1 MPELNKLNDLVERF
15 DRNREAYLSGQYNE
29 TRVRVEFIDPFFK
42 LLGWDVSNK
51 SGHAEA
57 YKDVYHEDAIKIGGA
72 TKAPDYSFRIGG
84 TRKFFLEAKK
94 PSVNIK
100 EDVSPA
106 YQLRRYAWSAKLPLS
121 ILTDFEE
128 FAVYDCRIK
137 PAQNDKASTA
147 RIQYLKYT
155 EYAEKWEEIHAVFS
169 KDAILK
175 GSFDKYAESKKG
187 KRGTAEVDAAFLRE
201 METWRENLARNLA
214 LRNSRLG
221 KRDLN
226 FAVQKIMDR
235 IIFLRMCED
244 RGVENYGQL
253 QGLQN
258 GAGIYPRLC
267 QLFHNADDRYN
278 SGLFHFKEEKGRPT
292 PPDHLTL
299 DLNLDDKILKDILK
313 SLYYPQ
319 SPYEFSVLPTEI
331 LGQVY
336 EQFLGKVIRLTSG
349 HRAIVEEKPEV
360 KKAGGVYYTPSYIVD
375 YIVKQTVG
383 KLLEGKK
390 PGARS
395 AVHKIKILDPACG
408 SGSFLIGAY
417 QFLLDW
423 HRDRYVEMDPKKH
436 KKALYQGPKGEW
448 RLTTAERK
456 RILLTHIYGVDI
468 DPQAVETTKL
478 SLLLK
483 VLEGERQID
492 LFRER
497 ALPDLGDNI
506 KCGNSLIGPDFYDHQ
521 QTDLFDEE
529 ERYRI
534 NVFDWQAE
542 FPEIMQSGGFDAVI
556 GNPPYVRIQTLKE
569 FAPIEVEFYKDYYHS
584 ASKGNYDIYLL
595 FVERGF
601 QLLNAKGLFGFIL
614 PHKFF
619 NAKYGEPLRNIIS
632 QGNHLQEVVH
642 FGDQQI
648 FSGATTYTC
657 LLFLSRIGK
666 GLTQV
671 IKVHNLV
678 AWRNNSNDIKKET
691 ISTKKI
697 TAREWN
703 FVVGKAGDLFSKLEK
718 MEIKLNDVT
727 NRIFQGIKT
736 SADKIYIV
744 EEKKWGKNKVKIY
757 SREKDSEYWIE
768 TNLLHPLIKGGDSK
782 RYSLKPTNRLILFP
796 YEKKN
801 GGKAQLISETNLKTF
816 YPLTWTYL
824 KDNKRFLENRENG
837 KMVGAGWFGYV
848 YPKALDVMAL
858 PKIFT
863 PDIADR
869 ASFSFDKTGELFF
882 TGGVSGGYGILV
894 SPQFSNQYI
903 LGLLNSKVL
912 EWFIRQS
919 ATQMRGGYYS
929 YESRFIKYLPI
940 RTIDFSNAED
950 KARHDQMVQLVERM
964 LDLHKKLASANTG
977 HDKTVLKRQ
986 IDATDQQ
993 IDRLVYELYDLT
1005 DAEIAIVEESVKK

>member
-1 MPELNKLNDLVERF
+1 MPDLNKLNDLVERF
-15 DRNREAYLSGQYNE
+15 DRNRDAYLSGQYNE

-42 LLGWDVSNK
+42 LLGWDVHNDD
-51 SGHAEA
+51 GHAEA

-94 PSVNIK
+94 PAVNIK
-100 EDVSPA
+100 EDTSPA

-128 FAVYDCRIK
+128 LAVYDCRIK
-137 PAQNDKASTA
+137 PAQGDKASTA

-155 EYAEKWEEIHAVFS
+155 DYVEKWDSIYSVFS
-169 KDAILK
+169 KEAILK

-187 KRGTAEVDAAFLRE
+187 KRGTAEVDAAFLKE

-214 LRNSRLG
+214 LRNSQLE

-244 RGVENYGQL
+244 RGIENYGQL

-258 GAGIYPRLC
+258 GPHIYPRLC
-267 QLFHNADDRYN
+267 QLFRNADDRYN
-278 SGLFHFKEEKGRPT
+278 SGLFHFKEEKGRAT
-292 PPDHLTL
+292 QPDPLTL
-299 DLNLDDKILKDILK
+299 DLSLDDKILKDILK
-313 SLYYPQ
+313 SLYYPE

-331 LGQVY
+331 LGHVY
-336 EQFLGKVIRLTSG
+336 EQFLGKVIRLTPG

-395 AVHKIKILDPACG
+395 AVNKIKILDPACG

-423 HRDRYVEMDPKKH
+423 HRDRYVEIDPKKN
-436 KKALYQGPKGEW
+436 KKVLYQGPGGEW

-521 QTDLFDEE
+521 QTDLFDDE

-534 NVFDWQAE
+534 NVFDWQTE
-542 FPEIMQSGGFDAVI
+542 FAEIMQAGGFDAVI
-556 GNPPYVRIQTLKE
+556 GNPPYVRQEILGENFKE
-569 FAPIEVEFYKDYYHS
+569 YAKRKFSVYAGTADLYSYFI
-584 ASKGNYDIYLL
+584 
-595 FVERGF
+595 ERGVALIKTGGYF
-601 QLLNAKGLFGFIL
+601 SYIVANKWMRA
-614 PHKFF
+614 
-619 NAKYGEPLRNIIS
+619 NYGKPLRQWMKKQSIEAIID
-632 QGNHLQEVVH
+632 
-642 FGDQQI
+642 FGDLPVFQT
-648 FSGATTYTC
+648 ATTYPCIIKLSKGTARRAFDVSKVDTLDFSSLESYVQDNHYSVKRSGLEDSGWSLSNESQQN
-657 LLFLSRIGK
+657 LLSKLKKLGTPLGEYEKGNIYRGVLTGCNKAFVIDRATRDRLIAEDSKSAELIKPFLVGK
-666 GLTQV
+666 D
-671 IKVHNLV
+671 IKRYQPPKSERFLIFTRRGV
-678 AWRNNSNDIKKET
+678 DIKKYPAIENYLKPFKKQLLPKPEDFKEEKDKKWEGRKLGSYQWYEIQDAVDYYDEFEKPKIIFPSIVKNPSFIFDKEKFLSNDKT
-691 ISTKKI
+691 SIISTK
-697 TAREWN
+697 
-703 FVVGKAGDLFSKLEK
+703 
-718 MEIKLNDVT
+718 
-727 NRIFQGIKT
+727 
-736 SADKIYIV
+736 
-744 EEKKWGKNKVKIY
+744 
-757 SREKDSEYWIE
+757 
-768 TNLLHPLIKGGDSK
+768 NL
-782 RYSLKPTNRLILFP
+782 
-796 YEKKN
+796 
-801 GGKAQLISETNLKTF
+801 
-816 YPLTWTYL
+816 YL
-824 KDNKRFLENRENG
+824 L
-837 KMVGAGWFGYV
+837 
-848 YPKALDVMAL
+848 
-858 PKIFT
+858 
-863 PDIADR
+863 
-869 ASFSFDKTGELFF
+869 
-882 TGGVSGGYGILV
+882 GV
-894 SPQFSNQYI
+894 
-903 LGLLNSKVL
+903 LNSKVIDC
-912 EWFIRQS
+912 F
-919 ATQMRGGYYS
+919 MRSISSTKQGGYFEYKPM
-929 YESRFIKYLPI
+929 YVQQLPI
-940 RTIDFSNAED
+940 RTIDSSNPED
-950 KARHDQMVQLVERM
+950 QARHDLMVQLVERL
-964 LDLHKKLASANTG
+964 LDLNKKLSTSKAN

-986 IDATDQQ
+986 IDATDKH
-993 IDRLVYELYDLT
+993 IDRLVYELYGLT
-1005 DAEIAIVEESVKK
+1005 EAEIAIVEESVKQ